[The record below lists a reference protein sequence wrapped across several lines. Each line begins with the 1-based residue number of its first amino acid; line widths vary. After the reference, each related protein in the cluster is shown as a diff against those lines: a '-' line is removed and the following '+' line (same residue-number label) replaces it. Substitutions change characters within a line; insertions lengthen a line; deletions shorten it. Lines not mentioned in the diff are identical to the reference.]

1 MRARHR
7 WPGAQAK
14 PHERIRSFLVAN
26 GEAAVTAATVAAL
39 TGTSTSQARYQLEAL
54 VRRGKA
60 VRDGDR
66 YRAAPTGQEGGGVEH
81 V

>member
-1 MRARHR
+1 M
-7 WPGAQAK
+7 
-14 PHERIRSFLVAN
+14 
-26 GEAAVTAATVAAL
+26 TAATVAAL